1 MEAERSRSSKLKHA
15 WGRGWARVAP
25 GDGNKLWRGLHRA
38 AEDAG
43 MQKPVLSPLN
53 RRSFLSR
60 SAAAVTASAVAFPH
74 IARAQAAAQP
84 LKIGLVGCGGRGAG
98 AASQALNSS
107 YQNKLVAMA
116 DLFPR
121 KLEIG
126 LNILKTAHPTQTDVP
141 AERQF
146 TGFDGYR
153 KVLEL
158 SDVVIL
164 ATPCAFRPAHFEE
177 AVRLGKHSFLEKPV
191 AVDAP
196 GVRRVLAAGEEAK
209 RKNLKVAVGFQRRHK
224 LPFREMVKRIHDG
237 QIGEL
242 IYTRAFANTPLRT
255 GLKRTPEMGELEYQL
270 RNWYYF
276 SWLSADFIVDNL
288 VHGIDI
294 SNWLHGSYP
303 VRAHGMGG
311 LTERTRDYGNL
322 FDHFAVEWEYASGAR
337 LFGECD
343 RRPGLW
349 ASVAN
354 HAVGAEGRADFF
366 DGREKYGI
374 TGKRPWEMRG
384 ERGENPYQQE
394 HDDFF
399 EAIRNDQPYSEIDYG
414 AKSTLTAIMGR
425 MAAYSGKIVEW
436 DAALNSNVL
445 LAPDLKTLDDP
456 APVLPDEK
464 GFYEIPVAGKTVAF

>member
-1 MEAERSRSSKLKHA
+1 MNNQ
-15 WGRGWARVAP
+15 P
-25 GDGNKLWRGLHRA
+25 N
-38 AEDAG
+38 
-43 MQKPVLSPLN
+43 SPLD
-53 RRSFLSR
+53 RRTFLTR
-60 SAAAVTASAVAFPH
+60 SAAALTTASIAGFPM
-74 IARAQAAAQP
+74 IGRSQAKTEP
-84 LKIGLVGCGGRGAG
+84 LKLAIVGCGGRGAG
-98 AASQALNSS
+98 AASQALTADYNT
-107 YQNKLVAMA
+107 KLVAVA
-116 DLFPR
+116 DLFPH
-121 KLEIG
+121 KIDIA
-126 LNILKTAHPTQTDVP
+126 LNVLKAQQAAQLDVP

-146 TGFDGYR
+146 TGFDAYR
-153 KVLEL
+153 KSIAA

-177 AVRLGKHSFLEKPV
+177 AVRQGKHVFMEKPL

-209 RKNLKVAVGFQRRHK
+209 RKGLKVAVGFHRRHK
-224 LPFREMVKRIHDG
+224 RSFQEMVKRIHEG

-255 GLKRTPEMGELEYQL
+255 GLVRKPEWSELEYQC

-288 VHGIDI
+288 SHGIDI

-311 LTERTRDYGNL
+311 LSERSPEYGNL
-322 FDHFAVEWEYASGAR
+322 FDHFAIEWEYASGAR

-343 RRPGLW
+343 RRPGCW

-354 HAVGAEGRADFF
+354 HAVGAEGRADFI
-366 DGREKYGI
+366 DGRELYTI
-374 TGKRPWEMRG
+374 TGKRPWELRG
-384 ERGENPYQQE
+384 QRGENPYQLE

-399 EAIRNDQPYSEIDYG
+399 AAIRHDLPYSEVEYG

-436 DAALNSNVL
+436 DAAMNSQL
-445 LAPDLKTLDDP
+445 SLAPEITSMQDP
-456 APVLPDEK
+456 PPVLPDAN
-464 GFYEIPVAGKTVAF
+464 GLYEIPVAGKTVAF